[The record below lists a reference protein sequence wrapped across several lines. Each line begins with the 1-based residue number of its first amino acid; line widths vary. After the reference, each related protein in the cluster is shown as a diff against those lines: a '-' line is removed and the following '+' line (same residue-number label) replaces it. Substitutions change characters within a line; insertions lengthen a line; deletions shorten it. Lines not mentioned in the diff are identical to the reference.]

1 MTTPDTT
8 PPGGAPPAGRLLR
21 STLLAAA
28 VASVL
33 LVTVVLPAEYGI
45 DPTGVGRVIGL
56 TRMGEI
62 KMSLAQEAAADEAAD
77 AAAQGRTGTPPG
89 EPAAA
94 LVTGSP
100 AGPGTVSAGVTDSS
114 ADNEVT
120 RIFLAPDEGKE
131 LKLVMRKGARA
142 DYAWS
147 TDRGVVNYDAH
158 GDSTNVPRSY
168 VSYGKGSGVASD
180 EGSLTAQFD
189 GKHGW
194 FWRNRSRD
202 SITITLRVSGEYQEI
217 QLPR

>member
-8 PPGGAPPAGRLLR
+8 PPGGTPPAGKLLR

-62 KMSLAQEAAADEAAD
+62 KMSLAREVAAAEAAE
-77 AAAQGRTGTPPG
+77 AAAQGSTEAEPG
-89 EPAAA
+89 EPTAA
-94 LVTGSP
+94 LVTESP
-100 AGPGTVSAGVTDSS
+100 DELGTGSAGTDASTGT
-114 ADNEVT
+114 EVT
-120 RIFLAPDEGKE
+120 RISLAPDQGKE
-131 LKLVMRKGARA
+131 LKLVMRKGARV

-168 VSYGKGSGVASD
+168 FSYGKGSGVASD
-180 EGSLTAQFD
+180 EGILTAQFD

>member
-1 MTTPDTT
+1 MTTPHST
-8 PPGGAPPAGRLLR
+8 PSGGAPPAGKLLR
-21 STLLAAA
+21 STLLAMA

-62 KMSLAQEAAADEAAD
+62 KMALAREVAAEAAEAPAR
-77 AAAQGRTGTPPG
+77 GGTGTPLVG
-89 EPAAA
+89 PASA
-94 LVTGSP
+94 LVLEGDAGPDTGS
-100 AGPGTVSAGVTDSS
+100 GGFTDSRAS
-114 ADNEVT
+114 IEVT
-120 RIFLAPDEGKE
+120 RISLAPDEGKE
-131 LKLVMRKGARA
+131 LKLAMRKGARA

-158 GDSTNVPRSY
+158 GDSTNAPRSY
-168 VSYGKGSGVASD
+168 VSYQKGSEVDSAA
-180 EGSLTAQFD
+180 GSLIAEFD

-202 SITITLRVSGEYQEI
+202 SITITLRVSGEYLGI

>member
-1 MTTPDTT
+1 MNI
-8 PPGGAPPAGRLLR
+8 LLR
-21 STLLAAA
+21 RVSSAFAAA
-28 VASVL
+28 VASAL

-62 KMSLAQEAAADEAAD
+62 KMALAREVAAAEAAE
-77 AAAQGRTGTPPG
+77 AAAQGGTGTPLVD
-89 EPAAA
+89 PASAPV
-94 LVTGSP
+94 LDGD
-100 AGPGTVSAGVTDSS
+100 AGPDTGIVGVTDSKAS
-114 ADNEVT
+114 IKVT
-120 RIFLAPDEGKE
+120 QISLAPDEGKE
-131 LKLVMRKGARA
+131 LKLAMRKGARA

-158 GDSTNVPRSY
+158 GDSTNAPRSY
-168 VSYGKGSGVASD
+168 VSYQKGSGVASD
-180 EGSLTAQFD
+180 AGSVIAEFD

-202 SITITLRVSGEYQEI
+202 SITITLRLSGEYLEI